1 MANLGWMG
9 VVSTLPPFW
18 SVVARDA
25 LEVRGPDALA
35 YLQGQVSQD
44 LLPMAVGDSRWTF
57 LLEPAGKVEVLAR
70 VWRTGDD
77 AFVFDTDAGFGDALA
92 ARLAR
97 FKIRVKADLERL
109 TWSAVAVRG
118 VGGERPD
125 GAVVGWW
132 DRDYD
137 VLGPGPTPPLDV
149 EERARADYELA
160 RIERGWPAMGQ
171 EIVPGATIPG
181 ETGITSV
188 AVDFRKGCY
197 PGQEL
202 VERMDSR
209 GASAPRRLRV
219 LDVAAGSRPGDPILV
234 AGAEV
239 GRLTS
244 VQGTLALGY
253 VKRAVDL
260 GRDGS

>member
-1 MANLGWMG
+1 MSA
-9 VVSTLPPFW
+9 LPPFW

-25 LEVRGPDALA
+25 VAVRGPDATA

-57 LLEPAGKVEVLAR
+57 LLEPSGKIAVLAR
-70 VWRTGDD
+70 VWRTADD
-77 AFVFDTDAGFGDALA
+77 AYVFDTDAGFGDALA

-97 FKIRVKADLERL
+97 FKIRVKADLEQL
-109 TWSAVAVRG
+109 TWSAVVVRG
-118 VGGERPD
+118 VDGEPPV
-125 GAVVGWW
+125 GSVVGWW

-137 VLGPGPTPPLDV
+137 LLGDGPTPPLDV
-149 EERARADYELA
+149 EERGRADQELA
-160 RIERGWPAMGQ
+160 RIEAGWPAMGV
-171 EIVPGATIPG
+171 EIVPGETIPA
-181 ETGITSV
+181 ETGVTPV

-219 LDVAAGSRPGDPILV
+219 LDVAAGARPGDPFV
-234 AGAEV
+234 FDGVEV

-244 VQGTLALGY
+244 VQGTRALAF
-253 VKRAVDL
+253 VKRGVDA
-260 GRDGS
+260 GRPGG